1 MKAAEGVTEE
11 VKAPNQLEWA
21 GRMDD
26 RKLTVYNGRG
36 AFKKSPPQILLQGN
50 WLEQAGFS
58 AGDKITVKCQQKRL
72 IIYKRRNKVRTRKIK
87 QNEYLFCKIYFIQI
101 LIAV

>member
-1 MKAAEGVTEE
+1 
-11 VKAPNQLEWA
+11 
-21 GRMDD
+21 MDD

-58 AGDKITVKCQQKRL
+58 TGNKITVKCHQGKLVITKDDSRADSG
-72 IIYKRRNKVRTRKIK
+72 K
-87 QNEYLFCKIYFIQI
+87 
-101 LIAV
+101 